1 MSPIR
6 IFAITLGIMKMNEL
20 RQKSNEELISLMHE
34 KQSRIDEL
42 HFLLHRSKVKNV
54 KEIAAL
60 KKDIAR
66 VQTLISLSQ
75 V

>member
-1 MSPIR
+1 
-6 IFAITLGIMKMNEL
+6 MNEL
-20 RQKSNEELISLMHE
+20 RQKSHEELMGLMRE
-34 KQSRIDEL
+34 KKLRIDEL
-42 HFLLHRSKVKNV
+42 HFLLHQSKVKNV

-66 VQTLISLSQ
+66 VQTVISSSP